1 MDVLFNVNV
10 NLVAEPNPAYSIR
23 PSVMCE
29 QFVFFR
35 VVDSTSSIVGKTHP
49 CLFEGK

>member
-10 NLVAEPNPAYSIR
+10 NLVAEPNPAYRIR
-23 PSVMCE
+23 ASVMCE

-35 VVDSTSSIVGKTHP
+35 VVDSTS
-49 CLFEGK
+49 